1 MSPACAPAYQHL
13 RSGPTFVKLNRTAVY
28 MDTTPNPD
36 TMNESLHSGLNEVYG
51 KIILAD
57 TFRLLN
63 GVVNGATSQAL
74 LLEVRDEIAA
84 AQRKLKAYQER
95 LEESLI
101 AQIDQFG
108 DIELGNDNRLYVGN
122 VKITKAKSDREVFDF
137 VLASNAGDYEVF
149 QSGEKGVLV
158 AQPWKT
164 GAVKEIIGAENFDN
178 LFDTEYQKDIKTGVS
193 KRKVKVYDPQYSKV

>member
-1 MSPACAPAYQHL
+1 MNNTP
-13 RSGPTFVKLNRTAVY
+13 PTQ
-28 MDTTPNPD
+28 D
-36 TMNESLHSGLNEVYG
+36 TMSESLHWGLNEVYG

-122 VKITKAKSDREVFDF
+122 VKVTKAISDRQVFDF
-137 VLASNAGDYEVF
+137 ILASNAGDYEVF
-149 QSGEKGVLV
+149 QSGENGVLV

-164 GAVKEIIGAENFDN
+164 GAVKQIVGSENFDN

-193 KRKVKVYDPQYSKV
+193 KRKIKVYDPQYNSA